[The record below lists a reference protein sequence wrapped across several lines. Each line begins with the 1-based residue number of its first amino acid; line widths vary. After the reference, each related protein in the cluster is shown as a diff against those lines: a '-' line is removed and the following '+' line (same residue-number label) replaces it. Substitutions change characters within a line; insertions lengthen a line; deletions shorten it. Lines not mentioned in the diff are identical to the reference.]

1 MSGVTLHIDV
11 DDRRIQD
18 ALTRLI
24 ETGQNLEPI
33 MEDIAT
39 YGENSTRDRFRTET
53 APDGSKWRPNQRGG
67 KILKQQMH
75 LLDSITRD
83 SGDNFA
89 EWGSDT
95 SVIYAAIHQFGGVIR
110 PKNKPYLTFKVPGG
124 GFRRVKQVTIP
135 ARPFVGINADDEAN
149 ILDIITNN
157 IAQAIG

>member
-1 MSGVTLHIDV
+1 MSGVTLHIDI

-18 ALTRLI
+18 VLTRLI
-24 ETGQNLEPI
+24 ATGQSLEPV
-33 MEDIAT
+33 MRGIAD
-39 YGENSTRDRFRTET
+39 YGETSTQGRFKTET
-53 APDGSKWRPNQRGG
+53 APDGSKWKPNLRGG
-67 KILKQQMH
+67 KILKQRMH
-75 LLDSITRD
+75 LQDSITRD
-83 SGDNFA
+83 SGEDFA

-95 SVIYAAIHQFGGVIR
+95 SVTYAAIHQFGGVIR

-157 IAQAIG
+157 IAQAIS